1 MNPQNTP
8 MVRLLAVK
16 NAVMT
21 RIVSAKNAAM
31 KHPATRILAAV
42 LLFLLASA
50 CASLIGEIV
59 QDLWAMTNLNR

>member
-8 MVRLLAVK
+8 IVRLLAAK
-16 NAVMT
+16 NAAMT
-21 RIVSAKNAAM
+21 RIAAAKNAAM

-50 CASLIGEIV
+50 CASLIGEIF
-59 QDLWAMTNLNR
+59 QDLWAMTDLNR